1 MKTRIFSASL
11 ITLAAVVIGIS
22 GYQCAGGKKASGS
35 EQIEVITTN
44 SAGTG
49 ARITLSFSKGSSHN
63 HPLMAIWVEDATGKY
78 IETLYVAKSIGK
90 GVFEHADKSGGQWQ
104 PGPIRRPAALPY
116 WGHKRGIKASDGY
129 YLPTPEE
136 PVADAV
142 TGPTP
147 QGSFVLNSRRTT
159 VAPATFKV
167 MLEINQSWDWNE
179 FWTNDKYPD
188 DPDYKT
194 SSQPALIYEAYIDMN
209 DLQKEYVMAP
219 AGRSHHSGKDGMLYT
234 DLETL
239 TSAKTIAEKISLSV
253 LPE

>member
-1 MKTRIFSASL
+1 
-11 ITLAAVVIGIS
+11 
-22 GYQCAGGKKASGS
+22 
-35 EQIEVITTN
+35 
-44 SAGTG
+44 
-49 ARITLSFSKGSSHN
+49 
-63 HPLMAIWVEDATGKY
+63 
-78 IETLYVAKSIGK
+78 
-90 GVFEHADKSGGQWQ
+90 
-104 PGPIRRPAALPY
+104 
-116 WGHKRGIKASDGY
+116 
-129 YLPTPEE
+129 
-136 PVADAV
+136 VADAV